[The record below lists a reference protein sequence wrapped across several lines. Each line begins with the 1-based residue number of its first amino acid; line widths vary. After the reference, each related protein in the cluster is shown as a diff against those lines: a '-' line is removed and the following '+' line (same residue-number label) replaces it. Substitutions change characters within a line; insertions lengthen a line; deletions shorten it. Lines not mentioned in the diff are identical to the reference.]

1 MKTLPEVRPRELL
14 SNPIHIRLTDSDYN
28 QIKAR
33 ASPSQFEHERLH
45 APHRIEENHAAP
57 SSYI

>member
-1 MKTLPEVRPRELL
+1 MKTLPEVKSRERL

-33 ASPSQFEHERLH
+33 ASPS
-45 APHRIEENHAAP
+45 
-57 SSYI
+57 